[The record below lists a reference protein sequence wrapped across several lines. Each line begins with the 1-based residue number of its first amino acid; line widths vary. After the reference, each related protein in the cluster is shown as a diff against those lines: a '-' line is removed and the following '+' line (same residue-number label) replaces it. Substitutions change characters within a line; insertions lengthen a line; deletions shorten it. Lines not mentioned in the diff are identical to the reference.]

1 MTGSLAPPSSAARFE
16 LKYVLAAPLAAALE
30 VDLRHFAAL
39 DAPAGR
45 APDQRYHVRSLYFDD
60 PCWSA
65 FHDKMDGVPV
75 RSKFRLRTY
84 GRAPDPGAPWFLEQK
99 GRRGPLVHKDRAR
112 AGPGL
117 DRGLRGDALTAA
129 LRLQVE
135 PGGLLDRFAFTSLR
149 RRLRPRVRVDYLR
162 RAYSCRTDPDFRLTF
177 DSELEASDTDGMFTP
192 APVRRLL
199 PGLVVLE
206 IKFRRHVPPWF
217 QRLSRRCSLR
227 AGSLSKVCL
236 AIERLG
242 LAEPG

>member
-16 LKYVLAAPLAAALE
+16 FKYVLAAPLAAAFE
-30 VDLRHFAAL
+30 ADLRHFAAP
-39 DAPAGR
+39 DALAES
-45 APDQRYHVRSLYFDD
+45 AADQRYHVRSLYFDD

-65 FHDKMDGVPV
+65 FHDRMDGVPV

-84 GRAPDPGAPWFLEQK
+84 GRVPDAGAPWFLEQK
-99 GRRGPLVHKDRAR
+99 GRRGPLVHKDRAQ

-129 LRLQVE
+129 LRRQVE
-135 PGGLLDRFAFTSLR
+135 PGGLLDRFAFASLR
-149 RRLRPRVRVDYLR
+149 HRLRPRVRVDYR
-162 RAYSCRTDPDFRLTF
+162 RRPYSCRTDPDFRLTF
-177 DSELEASDTDGMFTP
+177 DSELEASDADGMFTP

-206 IKFRRHVPPWF
+206 VKFRRHVPAWF
-217 QRLSRRCSLR
+217 LRLSRRNHLR
-227 AGSLSKVCL
+227 RTSVSKVCV
-236 AIERLG
+236 AIVRLG